1 MPGVFYFYNQ
11 YMGNYEKKK
20 IAIQGGIGSFHEIA
34 SIFHFGIE
42 NIDTVPFD
50 SFPDLV
56 DSVERNEVD
65 FGLMAIENTVAGSLM
80 PNYVLLEERKI
91 FIVGEILLRIEQNL
105 LALENQAVADIK
117 EVHSHPIALMQCAR
131 FFKDHQHIKLIESD
145 DTANSAK
152 KISEEKLNGI
162 GAIASQRAANLFGLA
177 VLEYGIETNKR
188 NFTRFLVI
196 ANIKSK
202 HQKANDGLLVN
213 KASIS
218 FSLIH
223 KTGSL
228 SKVLSIFSFYNIN
241 LSKIQSIPIIGKE
254 WEYHF
259 IVDLV
264 YDDYEIYEQSLLA
277 VRPLIDKLQVLGEYV
292 KADNYYLSNEISSV
306 VDGQAVH

>member
-1 MPGVFYFYNQ
+1 
-11 YMGNYEKKK
+11 
-20 IAIQGGIGSFHEIA
+20 
-34 SIFHFGIE
+34 
-42 NIDTVPFD
+42 
-50 SFPDLV
+50 
-56 DSVERNEVD
+56 
-65 FGLMAIENTVAGSLM
+65 
-80 PNYVLLEERKI
+80 
-91 FIVGEILLRIEQNL
+91 
-105 LALENQAVADIK
+105 
-117 EVHSHPIALMQCAR
+117 MQCAR
-131 FFKDHQHIKLIESD
+131 FFKDHHHIKLIESD

-152 KISEEKLNGI
+152 KVSEEKLIGI
-162 GAIASQRAANLFGLA
+162 GAIASQRAASLFGLS

-196 ANIKSK
+196 SDMKSK
-202 HQKANDGLLVN
+202 NQTANDSTLLN

-264 YDDYEIYEQSLLA
+264 YDDYEIYQQSLLA

-292 KADNYYLSNEISSV
+292 KAGNYYMSNEISSV
-306 VDGQAVH
+306 IDGQAVH

>member
-1 MPGVFYFYNQ
+1 MTN
-11 YMGNYEKKK
+11 NLKKRV
-20 IAIQGGIGSFHEIA
+20 AIQGGQGSFHEIA

-42 NIDTVPFD
+42 NIDTLPFETF
-50 SFPDLV
+50 SDLV
-56 DSVERNEVD
+56 DSVEKHKVD

-80 PNYVLLEERKI
+80 PNYVLLEERDI
-91 FIVGEILLRIEQNL
+91 FIVGEILLRIEQNF
-105 LALENQAVADIK
+105 LALEGQNIADIK

-131 FFKDHQHIKLIESD
+131 FFKDFPHIKLIESD
-145 DTANSAK
+145 DTANSARRIK
-152 KISEEKLNGI
+152 EQNLKGI
-162 GAIASQRAANLFGLA
+162 GAIAGQRAADLFGLS
-177 VLEYGIETNKR
+177 VLQSGIETNKR

-196 ANIKSK
+196 TSK
-202 HQKANDGLLVN
+202 NGRKDEMSQLQTIN

-218 FSLIH
+218 FSLLH

-264 YDDYEIYEQSLLA
+264 FEDFEIYKQSLVA
-277 VRPLIDKLQVLGEYV
+277 IKPLIDQLQVLGEYP
-292 KADNYYLSNEISSV
+292 KAETYYMSNDITSD
-306 VDGQAVH
+306 VDVQAVQYKV